1 MNKLAALID
10 FTPTCEVTLSYLS
23 LLAKKLGTA
32 TVLINIE
39 EESSNKEEVESKL
52 EVYGQKVREQNLKCD
67 THVEIGDFNSI
78 IDPTLQLLA
87 PQLVVT
93 GTHGI
98 KGLKQTLFGAH
109 ILKLAQEISIPLLV
123 VQDESKVNEMGIEKM
138 LFSMGPHENFEPTI
152 DYVASLAKDL
162 NSQVVIYTI
171 IKSSQ
176 DLSDALT
183 HNNNYAKRVFEAVG
197 VPFEHVIEESQDF
210 SLGFSRQTIH
220 YMEKNPFDM
229 VVMPADASEMYR
241 AFSKTDKENL
251 ILNTQAVPVLCV

>member
-10 FTPTCEVTLSYLS
+10 FTPTCEVTISYLS
-23 LLAKKLGTA
+23 LLAKKLGKEA
-32 TVLINIE
+32 VLVNIE
-39 EESSNKEEVESKL
+39 EDVLKKEVTESKL
-52 EVYGQKVREQNLKCD
+52 ELYAKKVRDMGLECT
-67 THVEIGDFNSI
+67 THVETGEFNSI
-78 IDPTLQLLA
+78 VDTTLQFLN
-87 PQLVVT
+87 PHLVIT

-109 ILKLAQEISIPLLV
+109 ILKLAQEVSVPMLV
-123 VQDESKVNEMGIEKM
+123 VQDNSVIKQNGIRRI
-138 LFSMGPHENFEPTI
+138 LFSMGPHEDFESTI

-162 NSQVVIYTI
+162 SSEVVIYTI
-171 IKSSQ
+171 IKSAQ
-176 DLSDALT
+176 DLSDALV

-197 VPFEHVIEESQDF
+197 VPFEHVVEESQDF

-251 ILNTQAVPVLCV
+251 ILNTLAVPVLCV